1 MLFNSFEFI
10 VFAVIVFL
18 LYWFV
23 FSKNIKAQNIFVILT
38 SYFFYGWWNWKFLF
52 LIAGSSIVDYF
63 VGEKIFQAQG
73 KNQKRRWLLIS
84 LLCNLGALAIFKY
97 FNFFIDSFINLI
109 NLVGLQANP
118 YTLQIILPVG
128 ISFYTFQTLS
138 YSIDIYRGKLEPT
151 KDIVSFFAFVSFFP
165 QLVAGPIE
173 RAKDLLP
180 QFQVERKFDYVFAA
194 DGMRQML
201 WGFFKKIVIADGCAV
216 FVNEVFA
223 NYAQY
228 SSPTLV
234 LGGIFF
240 AIQVYADFSGYSDI
254 AIGLAK
260 QFGFKLNVNFKN
272 PYFSTNWGEFWKR
285 WHISL
290 SSWILDYVFQP
301 LAVEKRSWG
310 NFGIVFALMVTFT
323 LNGLWHGANWTYVVF
338 GFFLGLFISVEFLL
352 KKTRNRIKRSI
363 GKPLHNFG
371 GWMHFVIL
379 WILACILFRSEGMAH
394 AGDYFARLFS
404 MDFASINKFVTTSL
418 ALLIGVMFLLE
429 WYSRDRDHGLQI
441 DHLGKTMRWV
451 AYPLIGAAIIVFGT
465 FNSNEFIYFQF

>member
-10 VFAVIVFL
+10 VFAVTVFF
-18 LYWFV
+18 LYWYV
-23 FSKNIKAQNIFVILT
+23 FNKKIKYQNVFVILV

-52 LIAGSSIVDYF
+52 LIFGSSCIDYIV
-63 VGEKIFQAQG
+63 GQKIYKAES
-73 KNQKRRWLLIS
+73 KKVKRRWLYLS
-84 LLCNLGALAIFKY
+84 LLCNLGALGLFKY
-97 FNFFIDSFINLI
+97 FNFFIDSFITLMNS
-109 NLVGLQANP
+109 VGLQANAFS
-118 YTLQIILPVG
+118 LQIILPVG

-138 YSIDIYRGKLEPT
+138 YSIDIYRGKLKPT
-151 KDIVSFFAFVSFFP
+151 NDIFSFFAFVSFFP

-180 QFQVERKFDYVFAA
+180 QFQVERKFNYAFAV
-194 DGMRQML
+194 DGLRQML

-223 NYAQY
+223 NNAQY
-228 SSPTLV
+228 SSITLL
-234 LGGIFF
+234 LGGVFF

-301 LAVEKRSWG
+301 LAVEKRNWG
-310 NFGIVFALMVTFT
+310 NAGIVFALMITFT
-323 LNGLWHGANWTYVVF
+323 INGLWHGADWTYVIF

-352 KKTRNRIKRSI
+352 KKTRNKIKRMI
-363 GKPLHNFG
+363 GRTAHNAG
-371 GWMHFVIL
+371 GWVHFVVL
-379 WILACILFRSEGMAH
+379 WVLACILFRSEGVAH
-394 AGDYFARLFS
+394 AVSYFGQIFS
-404 MDFASINKFVTTSL
+404 FNFGGINKFVALSL
-418 ALLIGVMFLLE
+418 AGLIALMFAVE
-429 WYSRDRDHGLQI
+429 WVNRKEDHGLQI
-441 DHLGKTMRWV
+441 AGLNKKLQWLV
-451 AYPLIGAAIIVFGT
+451 YPLIGAAIIVFGT